1 MDYILKKFEQCKER
15 YKGDKTLASM
25 FNSKWA
31 KMEKYYALTDE
42 SLAYIAALI
51 LDPNLKWKYIKSN

>member
-1 MDYILKKFEQCKER
+1 
-15 YKGDKTLASM
+15 
-25 FNSKWA
+25 
-31 KMEKYYALTDE
+31 MEKYYALTDE